1 MLLKRMEMLFN
12 FTIHPFFNTTRSA
25 TITDGTNSFAAMLNH
40 K

>member
-1 MLLKRMEMLFN
+1 MLLKRLDMWSN
-12 FTIHPFFNTTRSA
+12 STIHPFFNTTRSA